1 MARPLR
7 MKERGRR
14 RWGAS
19 RRLRE
24 RGSGGPG
31 LPPAGDHPMENAL
44 LIGLSR
50 QVALSRE
57 LDVIANNVANIGT
70 AGFKA
75 RALRFEEYIMPGA
88 SADTFNPADQPL
100 SYVVDKGSG
109 LDFSSGAVERTGR
122 ELDV

>member
-1 MARPLR
+1 M
-7 MKERGRR
+7 EGRGRR

-19 RRLRE
+19 RRPRE

-31 LPPAGDHPMENAL
+31 LPPAGDLPVENAL

-70 AGFKA
+70 TGFKS
-75 RALRFEEYIMPGA
+75 RSLRFEEYLMPKA
-88 SADTFNPADQPL
+88 SGDAFPRPDKPM
-100 SYVVDKGSG
+100 SYVQDKNTVLDMSG
-109 LDFSSGAVERTGR
+109 
-122 ELDV
+122 